1 MAKEFKLCGHRPAYW
16 ETKCP
21 ECGADGPVVIWNGTE
36 EAKKYWDDFVQKGL
50 EEVKPSAS
58 SNNKRDVIC
67 SCEVCDYCIHE
78 RLNCKRAMADA
89 SCFEGRKLTPVL

>member
-58 SNNKRDVIC
+58 DNNQMDAIALLKRVLTISHNGCLTEYCADV
-67 SCEVCDYCIHE
+67 EKFLQQHH
-78 RLNCKRAMADA
+78 
-89 SCFEGRKLTPVL
+89 

>member
-58 SNNKRDVIC
+58 DNNQMDAIAEQYIN
-67 SCEVCDYCIHE
+67 EVAFLDSSDTGVVRSFAAYLQQQHH
-78 RLNCKRAMADA
+78 
-89 SCFEGRKLTPVL
+89 